1 MLEKSIE
8 KLSICSRISHP
19 MEIIVLNIVA
29 KSYKTIGLVLGR
41 TPRIRN
47 PDAPW
52 LDQGIE
58 FHKAFGLA
66 NLSGSEWENRTPS
79 LYLSLILCP
88 EHHT

>member
-41 TPRIRN
+41 TPRVRN
-47 PDAPW
+47 PDAP
-52 LDQGIE
+52 
-58 FHKAFGLA
+58 
-66 NLSGSEWENRTPS
+66 
-79 LYLSLILCP
+79 
-88 EHHT
+88 